1 MCACR
6 YEKNLDYAK
15 VVGIKKGLTAGVGT
29 GSLMFVL
36 FSTYGLAFWYGSTLI
51 KTGEIEVGDLLT
63 AFFSVLTGA
72 FSLGQ
77 VRSKVVLFTN
87 DLSCVCACVC

>member
-1 MCACR
+1 MYR
-6 YEKNLDYAK
+6 YTENLDEAEK
-15 VVGIKKGLTAGVGT
+15 VGIKKGLVAGVGT
-29 GSLMFVL
+29 GALMFIL
-36 FSTYGLAFWYGSTLI
+36 FSMYGLAFWYGGTLV

-77 VRSKVVLFTN
+77 VGSYYKLI
-87 DLSCVCACVC
+87 

>member
-1 MCACR
+1 M
-6 YEKNLDYAK
+6 
-15 VVGIKKGLTAGVGT
+15 GIKKGLTQGVGT
-29 GSLMFVL
+29 GALMFIL
-36 FSTYGLAFWYGSTLI
+36 FSMYGLAFWYGGTLV

-77 VRSKVVLFTN
+77 VCLVV
-87 DLSCVCACVC
+87 